1 MTAENKVRL
10 ARMIENGE
18 DVLAYAREGRKAFL
32 TDQKLQDA
40 VMWRLSN
47 FTEEADKLWKGLAR
61 DNPRIDWRELSRLRQ
76 DYHHGYASIRPDDVW
91 EFITRRLPLLVS
103 QLRQA
108 RVKPGF
114 PRERG
119 AVSDGDGSV

>member
-10 ARMIENGE
+10 ARMVESGE
-18 DVLAYAREGRKAFL
+18 DVLEYAREGRKAFL
-32 TDQKLQDA
+32 TDRKLQDA

-47 FTEEADKLWKGLAR
+47 FTEEADKLWRVLAR

-76 DYHHGYASIRPDDVW
+76 DYHHGYASIRPEDVW
-91 EFITRRLPLLVS
+91 EFIARRLPLLVS

-108 RVKPGF
+108 RVKPKV
-114 PRERG
+114 PRGRG
-119 AVSDGDGSV
+119 AVSAEDESA